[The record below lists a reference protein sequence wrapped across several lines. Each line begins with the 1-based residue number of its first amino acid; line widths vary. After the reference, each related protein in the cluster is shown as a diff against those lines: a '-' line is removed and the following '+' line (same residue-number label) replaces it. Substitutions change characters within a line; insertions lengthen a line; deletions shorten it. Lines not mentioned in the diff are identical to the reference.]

1 MGAMAMAMAESAVP
15 CRLSCPFRLFFL
27 YLKGGVNAFFWAL
40 LSTLLCLGQPPLNP
54 LSTLQLQIPGA
65 LPSAS
70 LPRVLYRRHLK

>member
-15 CRLSCPFRLFFL
+15 SFLPLSKGQRERVFL
-27 YLKGGVNAFFWAL
+27 GSFVNPYYAL
-40 LSTLLCLGQPPLNP
+40 VNP